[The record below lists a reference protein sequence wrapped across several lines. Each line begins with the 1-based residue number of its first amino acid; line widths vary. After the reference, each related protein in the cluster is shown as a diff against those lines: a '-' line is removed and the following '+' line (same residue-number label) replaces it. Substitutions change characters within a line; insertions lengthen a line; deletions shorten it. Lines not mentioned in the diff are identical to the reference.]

1 MDKRQQTDRQ
11 MDMRQQTNRHMDERQ
26 QTNRHMDDRQQTDRH
41 MDMKQQK
48 DIWTAKGT
56 LGVYFGMSDKP
67 YFDPYI
73 FGKLHLKIHNT
84 VR

>member
-1 MDKRQQTDRQ
+1 MYIKITQKQTREKTRENKQTYGHETKKQPDIWTPDKTQTDIWAA
-11 MDMRQQTNRHMDERQ
+11 
-26 QTNRHMDDRQQTDRH
+26 
-41 MDMKQQK
+41 KQ
-48 DIWTAKGT
+48 TAKGT
-56 LGVYFGMSDKP
+56 QGVYVGMSDKP

>member
-1 MDKRQQTDRQ
+1 
-11 MDMRQQTNRHMDERQ
+11 MDMRQKNKQTWTSDKK
-26 QTNRHMDDRQQTDRH
+26 QTDIH
-41 MDMKQQK
+41 V
-48 DIWTAKGT
+48 WTAKQTANKGT

>member
-1 MDKRQQTDRQ
+1 
-11 MDMRQQTNRHMDERQ
+11 MDMRQKSNQTYGHKTTNRHMDS
-26 QTNRHMDDRQQTDRH
+26 QTNKPT
-41 MDMKQQK
+41 K
-48 DIWTAKGT
+48 
-56 LGVYFGMSDKP
+56 GVYFGMSDKP

>member
-1 MDKRQQTDRQ
+1 
-11 MDMRQQTNRHMDERQ
+11 MDMRQKK
-26 QTNRHMDDRQQTDRH
+26 QTDIWTPE
-41 MDMKQQK
+41 KTQT
-48 DIWTAKGT
+48 DIWTAKQTANKGT
-56 LGVYFGMSDKP
+56 QGVYFGMSDKP

>member
-1 MDKRQQTDRQ
+1 MN
-11 MDMRQQTNRHMDERQ
+11 MRQKNKQTWTSDKK
-26 QTNRHMDDRQQTDRH
+26 QT
-41 MDMKQQK
+41 
-48 DIWTAKGT
+48 DIWTAKQTANKGT

>member
-1 MDKRQQTDRQ
+1 
-11 MDMRQQTNRHMDERQ
+11 MDMRQKNRQMDTRQ
-26 QTNRHMDDRQQTDRH
+26 QTERHIDSQKNSQRNAGSLH
-41 MDMKQQK
+41 M
-48 DIWTAKGT
+48 
-56 LGVYFGMSDKP
+56 YFGMSDKP

>member
-1 MDKRQQTDRQ
+1 
-11 MDMRQQTNRHMDERQ
+11 MDMRQKNKQTWTSDN
-26 QTNRHMDDRQQTDRH
+26 
-41 MDMKQQK
+41 
-48 DIWTAKGT
+48 IWTAKQTAKGT
-56 LGVYFGMSDKP
+56 QGVYFGMSDKP

>member
-1 MDKRQQTDRQ
+1 
-11 MDMRQQTNRHMDERQ
+11 MDMRQKNRQTWTPDSK
-26 QTNRHMDDRQQTDRH
+26 QTDVRTA
-41 MDMKQQK
+41 KQ
-48 DIWTAKGT
+48 TANKGT